1 MKVLH
6 LSDLHVTAGHRLE
19 DQRATLHE
27 LVTRA
32 LAAQPDLVL
41 LTGDL
46 YGKAVPHDPSPHERG
61 VLEPELVRLAERCP
75 IVVVPGNHDHAPTL
89 ARLPDLG
96 GLWPITVPTVAGVV
110 EVHTPAGV
118 ADVYVVPYPWK
129 RHLVAALGD
138 DGPREPE
145 ATRAAIG
152 AYLEH
157 LLVAWAGRIERKRRT
172 DPTRVHLLAAHVAV
186 KGGTTAGG
194 EVLGDREIEL
204 SMASLDALPVDYG
217 ALGHLHLRQHVA
229 GRCYY
234 PGSPWRTDHGEREP
248 RKVQHLVV
256 LGEASVAPAKLAG
269 DPMAPVER
277 LPGPGMHGLV
287 IGLDTRCRD
296 FRTLAWRWAADELDG
311 DDAPARWVVRPSDA
325 EVAACAGAEVRARV
339 TRTDQVAAGFPW
351 AAEQARLEAAGVHYV
366 LEEHA
371 IEANHRVRAPQVAAA
386 TTTADKV
393 RGYWTAIAAEPAADE
408 QAAAFDAL
416 AELQEHVEDRPL
428 RDETRRLA
436 GLPIEGTPSQP

>member
-19 DQRATLHE
+19 DQRTTLHN

-46 YGKAVPHDPSPHERG
+46 YGKAVPHDPSAHERG

-75 IVVVPGNHDHAPTL
+75 IVVVPGNHDHAPSL

-96 GLWPITVPTVAGVV
+96 GLWPITVPTAAGVV
-110 EVHTPAGV
+110 EVHTPAGPC
-118 ADVYVVPYPWK
+118 DVYVVPYPWK

-138 DGPREPE
+138 EAPREPE
-145 ATRAAIG
+145 AIRTMIG
-152 AYLEH
+152 VYLER
-157 LLVAWAGRIERKRRT
+157 LLAGWAGRIVRKRQA
-172 DPTRVHLLAAHVAV
+172 DPTRPHLLAAHVAV

-204 SMASLDALPVDYG
+204 SMAALDALPVDYG

-234 PGSPWRTDHGEREP
+234 PGSPWRTDHGEGEP

-256 LGEASVAPAKLAG
+256 LGEGSVAPAQLAG

-277 LPGPGMHGLV
+277 LPGQGMPGLV
-287 IGLDTRCRD
+287 IGLDTRCRT
-296 FRTLAWRWAADELDG
+296 FRTLVWRWAAPSDG
-311 DDAPARWVVRPSDA
+311 AAAAWVTRPSD
-325 EVAACAGAEVRARV
+325 ELLAGCRGCEVRAQV
-339 TRTDQVAAGFPW
+339 TRTDQVAVGFPW
-351 AAEQARLEAAGVHYV
+351 AAELTRLEAAGVHYV

-371 IEANHRVRAPQVAAA
+371 IEANHRVRAPQVATA

-393 RGYWTAIAAEPAADE
+393 RGYWTAIADTPGDDE
-408 QAAAFDAL
+408 QAAAFEAL
-416 AELQEHVEDRPL
+416 AELQEHADNQPL
-428 RDETRRLA
+428 RDETRRQA
-436 GLPIEGTPSQP
+436 GLPLEAAATSQA

>member
-6 LSDLHVTAGHRLE
+6 LSDLHVTAGHRLD
-19 DQRATLHE
+19 DQRATLHD

-46 YGKAVPHDPSPHERG
+46 YGKAVPHDPSAHERA

-75 IVVVPGNHDHAPTL
+75 IVVVPGNHDHAPSL

-96 GLWPITVPTVAGVV
+96 GLWPITVPTAAGVIDV
-110 EVHTPAGV
+110 ATPAGP

-129 RHLVAALGD
+129 RHLLAALGD
-138 DGPREPE
+138 EAPREPE
-145 ATRAAIG
+145 AMRAAIG
-152 AYLEH
+152 GYLEH
-157 LLVAWAGRIERKRRT
+157 LLVAWRGRIERKRRT
-172 DPTRVHLLAAHVAV
+172 DPARVHLLAAHVAV

-204 SMASLDALPVDYG
+204 SMAALDALPVDYG

-234 PGSPWRTDHGEREP
+234 PGSPWRTDHGEHEP

-256 LGEASVAPAKLAG
+256 LGEPSVAPAQLAG

-277 LPGPGMHGLV
+277 LPGQGMPGLV
-287 IGLDTRCRD
+287 ISLDTRCRA
-296 FRTLAWRWAADELDG
+296 FRTLTWRWACREGSDE
-311 DDAPARWVVRPSDA
+311 PAWLTRPTDA

-339 TRTDQVAAGFPW
+339 TRTDQVAVGFPW
-351 AAEQARLEAAGVHYV
+351 AAELARLEAAGVHHV

-371 IEANHRVRAPQVAAA
+371 IEANHRVRAPAVAAA

-393 RGYWTAIAAEPAADE
+393 RGYWTVIAAAPTADE
-408 QAAAFDAL
+408 QAAALEAL
-416 AELQEHVEDRPL
+416 AELQEHADDQPL
-428 RDETRRLA
+428 RDETRRQA
-436 GLPIEGTPSQP
+436 GLPVASPSQA